1 MNILFVTGHPAQVHN
16 FRNVRAELIKDG
28 HKVFWLTTPKD
39 IATNLLSVY
48 GIPYE
53 VLRKPKKNIFSQGW
67 TLLRNVL
74 WEVRYLRRNKI
85 DIVITRT
92 DPYTAVAAWLCRIPN
107 IMLQDT
113 EHAATSRLQ
122 GPFAKYGTAYLEPEC
137 FSVHVR
143 PDELRWPGNIELFY
157 LHPRRFK
164 PQPIWDL
171 LGIKQGIRFAI
182 VRFVK
187 WDAFHDTKLVGG
199 FSLEQKRELIKRL
212 SKHLRVFIS
221 SESELP
227 ADLEPYRIQIPI
239 ERMHDVQV
247 AATLFV
253 GESATMASESVCLG
267 TPAIYIDEVGRGY
280 TDEEAR
286 EGLLWMF
293 RPVANRSMLTIE
305 ENTKNI
311 DKNTENNIE
320 SKSKTRSPQSIGIDS
335 NSIDLQSAQKQ
346 AFGQPTAQSCAIVE
360 SEDQLLATYKNTDLQ
375 SSEKNQKNGKV
386 EPWWISGGVEECI
399 EKAEEIADAKFDSAA
414 YAKRHKEWLASKID
428 CTAFLTWFVENYPS
442 SVAEARK
449 ADATFWKRFK

>member
-1 MNILFVTGHPAQVHN
+1 MNILFVSGHPAQVHN
-16 FRNVRAELIKDG
+16 FRLVREELIKDG
-28 HKVFWLTTPKD
+28 HQVFWLTTPKD
-39 IATNLLSVY
+39 IATNLLDVY

-53 VLRKPKKNIFSQGW
+53 VLHKPNKGIFSKAW

-74 WEVRYLRRNKI
+74 WEMRYLRRNKI
-85 DIVITRT
+85 DVAITRT
-92 DPYTAVAAWLCRIPN
+92 CPYTTIATKLCGVKHI
-107 IMLQDT
+107 IIDDT
-113 EHAATSRLQ
+113 EHAAEQVKVLSNRADAIL
-122 GPFAKYGTAYLEPEC
+122 LPEC
-137 FSVHVR
+137 FWFQLR
-143 PDELRWPGNIELFY
+143 KDEIRFPGNIEVHY
-157 LHPRRFK
+157 LHPKRFC
-164 PQPIWDL
+164 PAPVWDL
-171 LGIKQGIRFAI
+171 LGIEEGTRFAI

-187 WDAFHDTKLVGG
+187 WDAWHDTKLVGG

-239 ERMHDVQV
+239 ERMHDVQ
-247 AATLFV
+247 AAAALFV
-253 GESATMASESVCLG
+253 GESATMASESVVLG

-293 RPVANRSMLTIE
+293 RPVANRSKLTIE
-305 ENTKNI
+305 LTPKNI
-311 DKNTENNIE
+311 D
-320 SKSKTRSPQSIGIDS
+320 
-335 NSIDLQSAQKQ
+335 
-346 AFGQPTAQSCAIVE
+346 
-360 SEDQLLATYKNTDLQ
+360 KNTDLQ

-428 CTAFLTWFVENYPS
+428 CTGFLTYFIEGYPAT
-442 SVAEARK
+442 VKEVK
-449 ADATFWKRFK
+449 NADEEFWRRFKI